1 MSTDKPD
8 ADTSNVYA
16 IQARRTQSNLKVRR
30 GMLSDTERI
39 VELETDVDKLISL
52 VLQQQR
58 TLEEIEDRQFKLLRL
73 IGKRLGVHSKST
85 K

>member
-1 MSTDKPD
+1 MSIDSEEKP
-8 ADTSNVYA
+8 NVFA
-16 IQARRTQSNLKVRR
+16 IQARRTQSNLRVRR
-30 GMLSDTERI
+30 GMLTDAERI

-73 IGKRLGVHSKST
+73 LGKRLGINRKASK
-85 K
+85 